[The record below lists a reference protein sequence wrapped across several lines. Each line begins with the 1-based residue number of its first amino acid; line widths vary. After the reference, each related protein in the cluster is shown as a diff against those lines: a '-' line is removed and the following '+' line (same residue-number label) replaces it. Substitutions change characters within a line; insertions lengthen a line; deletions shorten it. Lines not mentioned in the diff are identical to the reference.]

1 MFKQNINIVGIP
13 ILYNIFEEIKD
24 NLSFKVANF
33 IRTDDFLKFL
43 NESKTDNKNF
53 FIITTINNK
62 DFLLKKIKFNKNN
75 IFFLCKK
82 NNKIEND
89 DNYNI
94 FNYPI
99 DIRNFIEKINIQLI
113 KYKYSFQSKIK
124 VKNYFLDLNSRIILR
139 DNKSLKLTER
149 EMDIILFL
157 NDSKVPQKINI
168 LQNLVWGY
176 SSKLETHTV
185 ETHIYRLRK
194 KISDSFK
201 DENFIIST
209 KHSKFYIRFEFIIL
223 Y

>member
-99 DIRNFIEKINIQLI
+99 DIRNFIEKINIHLI

-168 LQNLVWGY
+168 LQNQVWRY

-201 DENFIIST
+201 DENFIVST
-209 KHSKFYIRFEFIIL
+209 DNGYFIK
-223 Y
+223 

>member
-89 DNYNI
+89 DNFKI
-94 FNYPI
+94 F
-99 DIRNFIEKINIQLI
+99 K
-113 KYKYSFQSKIK
+113 
-124 VKNYFLDLNSRIILR
+124 
-139 DNKSLKLTER
+139 
-149 EMDIILFL
+149 
-157 NDSKVPQKINI
+157 
-168 LQNLVWGY
+168 
-176 SSKLETHTV
+176 
-185 ETHIYRLRK
+185 
-194 KISDSFK
+194 
-201 DENFIIST
+201 
-209 KHSKFYIRFEFIIL
+209 
-223 Y
+223 